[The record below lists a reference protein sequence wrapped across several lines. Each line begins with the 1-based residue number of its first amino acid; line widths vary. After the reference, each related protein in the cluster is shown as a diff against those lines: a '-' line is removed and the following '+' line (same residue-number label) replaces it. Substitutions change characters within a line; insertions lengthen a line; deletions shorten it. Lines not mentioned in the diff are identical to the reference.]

1 MVLLN
6 AESLRQ
12 EYAYLRKQINPHFL
26 FNVLNNASIL
36 AFEDSEDAIR
46 MFESLKHMLEYQFAE
61 TGKTDMTLE
70 REMDFLDTYL
80 SLEASRIDSLEYE
93 LSAQGDIKDVM
104 IPTMI
109 YITFVE
115 NAVKYSTMI
124 SGGRKVTVG
133 TRCGVQMRKHVRR
146 VALQSCRKS
155 RGQGRGPGDSKH
167 ATQATADLQRPF

>member
-1 MVLLN
+1 
-6 AESLRQ
+6 
-12 EYAYLRKQINPHFL
+12 
-26 FNVLNNASIL
+26 
-36 AFEDSEDAIR
+36 
-46 MFESLKHMLEYQFAE
+46 MLEYQFAE

-115 NAVKYSTMI
+115 NAVKYSTMT
-124 SGGRKVTVG
+124 SGGRKVTVRFEISEQG
-133 TRCGVQMRKHVRR
+133 VAFKCENTFGASRCKNGRKTEHKAGGLGIANTRRR
-146 VALQSCRKS
+146 LQLIYSDRFELTQCAEDNKYIVKLLIPNELHNS
-155 RGQGRGPGDSKH
+155 GR
-167 ATQATADLQRPF
+167 